1 MSKSNTFSWQGF
13 LIRFIVAL
21 VVVFGTY
28 NPEEYSF
35 YHWAIVD
42 LAQFSVIKG
51 FVGVVLLI
59 GWTILLRATVKS
71 LGPFGIILAFAFFGL
86 LVWLVVDWLQISTDD
101 LRVVSYI
108 AGLVIAGILSAGV
121 SWSHVRRRITGQ
133 LDTGDVSSEP

>member
-21 VVVFGTY
+21 IVVFGTY

-42 LAQFSVIKG
+42 LAQFSIIKG
-51 FVGVVLLI
+51 FAGVVLLI
-59 GWTILLRATVKS
+59 GWTILLRATIKS

-86 LVWLVVDWLQISTDD
+86 LAWLVVDWLQISTDN
-101 LRVVSYI
+101 LRVISYI

-133 LDTGDVSSEP
+133 LDTGDVSEP